1 MEERRPSPDVLLAQA
16 QKEEERA
23 RRGKLKIFFGAAP
36 GVGKTYAM
44 LEAAHQKQSEGIDVT
59 VGFAE
64 THGRS
69 ETEALLEGLEILPRL
84 SIEYRGA
91 TLSEFD
97 LDEALLRKPVII
109 LIDELAHTNVPE
121 LRHKKRWQDVFEL
134 LDEGINVYTTLNVQ
148 HLESLN
154 DVVAQITG
162 IVVRE
167 TLPDSVLDRAD
178 EIELI
183 DLPPEE
189 LLQRLKEGK
198 VYVADLAEHAREN
211 FFRKGNLLALRELA
225 LRRTAERVDAQMRDY
240 RRIKGVREVWPAAER
255 IMVCAGT
262 NPRSVRL
269 IRAAKRMAAGLRAD
283 WITVYVEAP
292 TAVKPSESDL
302 RQLAEHMRLAESLGA
317 ETVTLSGLKASEEI
331 LNYARTRNVTKIIIG
346 KPTHPRWK
354 DKIIGSLL
362 DEVVRGSG
370 DIDVYVISGDTGKA
384 IPKPAVKPVSRK
396 SNMREWLLSVA
407 IVAACTAISA
417 LMFSYFSLVD
427 LAMVYLLGIM
437 IVASRTGK
445 GPSLLATLLSVA
457 SFDFFFVPPYYTF
470 AVSHVSYFVTFIV
483 MFIVAFVISRLTLR
497 VRGQANAARLREKRT
512 SSLHNL
518 SKELVH
524 ERGIKNLSAIAIK
537 HINEVFSS
545 EVVVLLPDEKGNL
558 SVSSTET
565 ETFALDQRELSV
577 AQWTFDHRQ
586 QAGRGT
592 DTLPGAKALYLPL
605 ITSLRTVGVLGI
617 LPKDSAGIFDQEQIH
632 ILESFAN
639 QTAMAIERAL
649 LSEETQAA
657 LLKAETETLRNLLLS
672 SVSHDLRTPLA
683 AITGAASTLLQQG
696 ISLDR
701 NSKQELITTIY
712 EEAEHLNAI
721 IRNILDM
728 TRLES
733 GAITVKK
740 EWQSPEEIIGAVLNR
755 FSEKLKD
762 HPISTNLPSDLPLV
776 PFDPLLIEQV
786 LMNLL
791 DNAVKYTPLG
801 TPLDLYASIKGDNLQ
816 IELADRGPGITSGE
830 EKRIFEKFVRGSVSR
845 GGIGLGLT
853 ICKAIIDAHGGSIW
867 AENRPGGGAVFRF
880 TLPITGKPELLEME
894 DI

>member
-1 MEERRPSPDVLLAQA
+1 M
-16 QKEEERA
+16 K
-23 RRGKLKIFFGAAP
+23 
-36 GVGKTYAM
+36 
-44 LEAAHQKQSEGIDVT
+44 
-59 VGFAE
+59 
-64 THGRS
+64 
-69 ETEALLEGLEILPRL
+69 
-84 SIEYRGA
+84 
-91 TLSEFD
+91 
-97 LDEALLRKPVII
+97 
-109 LIDELAHTNVPE
+109 
-121 LRHKKRWQDVFEL
+121 
-134 LDEGINVYTTLNVQ
+134 VQ
-148 HLESLN
+148 
-154 DVVAQITG
+154 I
-162 IVVRE
+162 
-167 TLPDSVLDRAD
+167 
-178 EIELI
+178 
-183 DLPPEE
+183 PP
-189 LLQRLKEGK
+189 
-198 VYVADLAEHAREN
+198 
-211 FFRKGNLLALRELA
+211 
-225 LRRTAERVDAQMRDY
+225 
-240 RRIKGVREVWPAAER
+240 I
-255 IMVCAGT
+255 
-262 NPRSVRL
+262 
-269 IRAAKRMAAGLRAD
+269 
-283 WITVYVEAP
+283 
-292 TAVKPSESDL
+292 AVKAVPQESGIRD
-302 RQLAEHMRLAESLGA
+302 
-317 ETVTLSGLKASEEI
+317 
-331 LNYARTRNVTKIIIG
+331 
-346 KPTHPRWK
+346 
-354 DKIIGSLL
+354 
-362 DEVVRGSG
+362 
-370 DIDVYVISGDTGKA
+370 
-384 IPKPAVKPVSRK
+384 
-396 SNMREWLLSVA
+396 WLLSVA
-407 IVAACTAISA
+407 IVAACTGVAS

-437 IVASRTGK
+437 IIASRTSK
-445 GPSLLATLLSVA
+445 WPSLLATLLIVA
-457 SFDFFFVPPYYTF
+457 SFDFFFVPPYHTF
-470 AVSHVSYFVTFIV
+470 AVSHVSYFVTFVV
-483 MFIVAFVISRLTLR
+483 MFVVAFVISRLTLQ
-497 VRGQANAARLREKRT
+497 VREQANAARLRERRT
-512 SSLHNL
+512 AALYNL

-537 HINEVFSS
+537 HISEVFSS
-545 EVVVLLPDEKGNL
+545 EVVVLLPDEKEKL

-565 ETFALDQRELSV
+565 ETFALDQSELSV
-577 AQWTFDHRQ
+577 AQWTFNHRQ

-605 ITSLRTVGVLGI
+605 ITSSRTVGVLGI
-617 LPKDSAGIFDQEQIH
+617 MPKDSSGIFDQEQIH

-683 AITGAASTLLQQG
+683 AITGAASILLQQG

-740 EWQSPEEIIGAVLNR
+740 EWQSPEEIIGSVLNR

-791 DNAVKYTPLG
+791 DNAVKYTPPG

-853 ICKAIIDAHGGSIW
+853 ICKAIIDAHGGRIW

-880 TLPITGKPELLEME
+880 TLPIGEKPLLPEPE
-894 DI
+894 DA

>member
-44 LEAAHQKQSEGIDVT
+44 LEAAHQKQTEGIDVI

-64 THGRS
+64 THGRF
-69 ETEALLEGLEILPRL
+69 ETEVLLEGLEILPRL

-121 LRHKKRWQDVFEL
+121 LRHKKRWQDAFEL

-198 VYVADLAEHAREN
+198 VYVADLAERAREN

-225 LRRTAERVDAQMRDY
+225 LRRTAERVDAQMQDY

-255 IMVCAGT
+255 IMVCVGA

-292 TAVKPSESDL
+292 TAVKPSESDI
-302 RQLAEHMRLAESLGA
+302 RQLAEHVRLAESLGA

-354 DKIIGSLL
+354 DKIFGSLL

-370 DIDVYVISGDTGKA
+370 EIDVYVISGDTGEA

-470 AVSHVSYFVTFIV
+470 AVSHVSYFVTFVV
-483 MFIVAFVISRLTLR
+483 MFVVALVISRLTLR
-497 VRGQANAARLREKRT
+497 VRGQANAARLRERRT
-512 SSLHNL
+512 SALHNL

-524 ERGIKNLSAIAIK
+524 ERGIENLSAIAIK

-565 ETFALDQRELSV
+565 ETFALNQRELSV

-592 DTLPGAKALYLPL
+592 DTLPGARALYLPL
-605 ITSLRTVGVLGI
+605 ITSSRTVGVLGI
-617 LPKDSAGIFDQEQIH
+617 LPKDSDGIFDQEQIH

-791 DNAVKYTPLG
+791 DNAVKYTPQG

-853 ICKAIIDAHGGSIW
+853 ICKAIIDAHGGRIW

>member
-1 MEERRPSPDVLLAQA
+1 MEERRPSPDLLLAQA

-44 LEAAHQKQSEGIDVT
+44 LEAAHQKQAEGIDVI

-109 LIDELAHTNVPE
+109 LTDELAHTNVPE

-198 VYVADLAEHAREN
+198 VYVADLAERAREN

-225 LRRTAERVDAQMRDY
+225 LRRTAERVDAQMQDY
-240 RRIKGVREVWPAAER
+240 RRIKGVREIWPAAER
-255 IMVCAGT
+255 IMVCAGA

-302 RQLAEHMRLAESLGA
+302 RQLADHMRLAESLGA

-331 LNYARTRNVTKIIIG
+331 LNYARARNVTKIIIG

-362 DEVVRGSG
+362 DEVVRGTG
-370 DIDVYVISGDTGKA
+370 DIDVYVISGDTGEA
-384 IPKPAVKPVSRK
+384 IPKPVVKLVPRK
-396 SNMREWLLSVA
+396 SNVREWLLSVV
-407 IVAACTAISA
+407 IVAACTGIAA
-417 LMFSYFSLVD
+417 LMFSYFNLVD

-437 IVASRTGK
+437 IAASRTSK
-445 GPSLLATLLSVA
+445 GPSLLAALLSVA
-457 SFDFFFVPPYYTF
+457 TFDFIFVPPYYTF
-470 AVSHVSYFVTFIV
+470 AVNQINYYITFVV
-483 MFIVAFVISRLTLR
+483 MFVVALVISRLTLR
-497 VRGQANAARLREKRT
+497 VRGQTNAARLRERRT
-512 SSLHNL
+512 AALYSL

-605 ITSLRTVGVLGI
+605 ITSSRTVGVLGI

-683 AITGAASTLLQQG
+683 AITGAATTLLQQD

-701 NSKQELITTIY
+701 NSQQELIKAIY

-740 EWQSPEEIIGAVLNR
+740 EWQSLEEIIGGVLNR

-762 HPISTNLPSDLPLV
+762 HTISIDLPSDVPLV

-791 DNAVKYTPLG
+791 ENAVKYTPRGSL
-801 TPLDLYASIKGDNLQ
+801 LELNASVKGENLQ

-830 EKRIFEKFVRGSVSR
+830 EKRIFEKFVRGSVSK

-853 ICKAIIDAHGGSIW
+853 ICKAIIDAHGGHIW

-880 TLPITGKPELLEME
+880 TVPLDGKPRLPEAEN
-894 DI
+894 I

>member
-1 MEERRPSPDVLLAQA
+1 MEERRLSPEVLLEQVM
-16 QKEEERA
+16 KEEEHERK
-23 RRGKLKIFFGAAP
+23 GKLKIFFGAAP

-44 LEAAHQKQSEGIDVT
+44 LEAARQKQAEGIDVV

-69 ETEALLEGLEILPRL
+69 ETEALLEGLEVLPRL

-91 TLSEFD
+91 TLSELD
-97 LDEALLRKPVII
+97 LDVVLLRKPVVV
-109 LIDELAHTNVPE
+109 LVDELAHTNAPE

-189 LLQRLKEGK
+189 LLQRLREGK
-198 VYVADLAEHAREN
+198 VYVADLAERAREN

-225 LRRTAERVDAQMRDY
+225 LRRTAERVDAQMQDY
-240 RRIKGVREVWPAAER
+240 RRIKGVKEVWPAAER
-255 IMVCAGT
+255 IMVCVGA
-262 NPRSVRL
+262 NPRSIRL
-269 IRAAKRMAAGLRAD
+269 IRAAKRMSAGLRTD
-283 WITVYVEAP
+283 WIAVYVEAP

-317 ETVTLSGLKASEEI
+317 ETVTLSGHKASEEI
-331 LNYARTRNVTKIIIG
+331 LNYARARNVTKIIIG

-354 DKIIGSLL
+354 DKLFGSLL

-370 DIDVYVISGDTGKA
+370 DIDVYAISGEVGE
-384 IPKPAVKPVSRK
+384 PVPGLVARPIQPK
-396 SNMREWLLSVA
+396 SNVREWLLSIGTIA
-407 IVAACTAISA
+407 MCTGIAA
-417 LMFSYFSLVD
+417 LMRPYATHVD
-427 LAMVYLLGIM
+427 AAMVYLLGIVL
-437 IVASRTGK
+437 VASRTGK

-457 SFDFFFVPPYYTF
+457 SFDFFFVPPFYTF
-470 AVSHVSYFVTFIV
+470 SVHNVRYFLTFIV
-483 MFIVAFVISRLTLR
+483 MFVVAFVISRLTLR
-497 VRGQANAARLREKRT
+497 IREQANAARQRERRT
-512 SSLHNL
+512 AALYNL
-518 SKELVH
+518 SRELVH
-524 ERGIKNLSAIAIK
+524 ERGIERLYVVAMK
-537 HINEVFSS
+537 HIGEVFSS
-545 EVVVLLPDEKGNL
+545 RVVILLPGEKGNL
-558 SVSSTET
+558 TVRVTAP
-565 ETFALDQRELSV
+565 ETFALDERESSV
-577 AQWTFDHRQ
+577 AQWVYDHRQ
-586 QAGRGT
+586 RAGLGT
-592 DTLPGAKALYLPL
+592 DTLPGAMALYLPL
-605 ITSLRTVGVLGI
+605 FTSSRTVGVLGI
-617 LPKDSAGIFDQEQIH
+617 LPSLSSSLFDQEQIH

-639 QTAMAIERAL
+639 QIAMAIERAL

-683 AITGAASTLLQQG
+683 AITGAATTLLQQD

-701 NSKQELITTIY
+701 SSKGELITTIY

-733 GAITVKK
+733 GAIAVKK
-740 EWQSPEEIIGAVLNR
+740 EWQSPEEIIGAALNR

-762 HPISTNLPSDLPLV
+762 HPVSTNLPSDLPLV

-791 DNAVKYTPLG
+791 DNAAKYTPLG
-801 TPLDLYASIKGDNLQ
+801 TPLDLYASVEGDNLQ

-853 ICKAIIDAHGGSIW
+853 ICKAIIDAHGGRIW

-880 TLPITGKPELLEME
+880 TLPIGGKPLLPEPE
-894 DI
+894 SA